1 MKVSKKTIPH
11 AIDPSVNA
19 KRLSSLPG
27 IPNNGRLADIGHLLD
42 HVEFTEMIKPD
53 RIVFETA

>member
-1 MKVSKKTIPH
+1 MKVSEETIPH

-19 KRLSSLPG
+19 ERLSSLPG
-27 IPNNGRLADIGHLLD
+27 IPNNGRLADIGYLLD
-42 HVEFTEMIKPD
+42 HVEFTEMIQTD